1 MDDDPDPADP
11 LPASLAQRWPLDGA
25 GDLRADLTAA
35 YADPGRGHHGVRH
48 LLEVLDHLDEIAASG
63 EGFDPLSVRLAAWF
77 HDAVYDGERDA
88 EERSATWAEE
98 SLVGLVDDACLA
110 EVARLVRLTE
120 HHRPEP
126 GDSAG
131 AALSDADLAILAAP
145 AERYAAYVAA
155 VRREYAHLDDTT
167 FAEGRAAVLSKLCDA
182 PTLFATAYGL
192 ATWEQAARA
201 NVDAELASLAAV
213 DA

>member
-1 MDDDPDPADP
+1 M
-11 LPASLAQRWPLDGA
+11 
-25 GDLRADLTAA
+25 
-35 YADPGRGHHGVRH
+35 
-48 LLEVLDHLDEIAASG
+48 LDHLDEIAASG

-155 VRREYAHLDDTT
+155 VRREYAHPLYTPASVAAQARLPEIDTDRVAFAGAYHGWGFHEDGARSGLRAAERLGLTWDDDVPPDPRTPT
-167 FAEGRAAVLSKLCDA
+167 AEGGSAVGVR
-182 PTLFATAYGL
+182 GL
-192 ATWEQAARA
+192 ASAQEA
-201 NVDAELASLAAV
+201 DA
-213 DA
+213 